1 MFARR
6 QRPTRSTPSKSSD
19 PQKRLLHIRDNIY
32 LARTFVD
39 GIAYEEFRDNQ
50 LIFYAVTRA
59 LEIIS
64 EASRRLPNEMKA
76 RHPDIPWNEMAGA
89 GNVYRHDYE
98 DVRRRLV
105 WGTVHNRLPPCWRL
119 WSESLPGSVN
129 LRDLRLHRRFDRS
142 SGLDHPICP

>member
-1 MFARR
+1 M
-6 QRPTRSTPSKSSD
+6 PSKSSD

-39 GIAYEEFRDNQ
+39 AIAYEEFRDNQ

-64 EASRRLPNEMKA
+64 ETSRRLPDEMKA

-105 WGTVHNRLPPCWRL
+105 WGTVHNRLPPLLAVVEREL
-119 WSESLPGSVN
+119 APFGEP
-129 LRDLRLHRRFDRS
+129 
-142 SGLDHPICP
+142 P